1 MLKWLGKVFG
11 SPTAVVA
18 GRSDPGFLSAVQ
30 NSALIFQ
37 AMPEKLHLDEATR
50 QRLARQLYLELHEV
64 FNAASPVDA
73 LRQKIAGA
81 MLRFSL
87 FQVLLIPPAPEPDA
101 SGLRGL
107 PGITGALARKLNVV
121 VNANG
126 ELRTALYEY
135 ADPKQGTPADVLLRR
150 AHAESSWCLQTF
162 NAVRK
167 DLEDLTEGR
176 DWYRPFM
183 FAACTNQ
190 ENSYRRD
197 IGMPPAFDAGLAAIA
212 PVAYSLFTDIVL
224 SGAED
229 PLFEW
234 FDYHRDTG
242 IPMPAFEDSGDMP
255 ARSAQ

>member
-18 GRSDPGFLSAVQ
+18 GRTDPAFLSAVE

-50 QRLARQLYLELHEV
+50 QRLARQIYLELHEV
-64 FNAASPVDA
+64 FNAASPIDA
-73 LRQKIAGA
+73 LRQRIAAA
-81 MLRFSL
+81 MLRLSL

-121 VNANG
+121 VNANS
-126 ELRTALYEY
+126 ELHTALYEN
-135 ADPKQGTPADVLLRR
+135 ADLKQGTPVDVLLRR
-150 AHAESSWCLQTF
+150 AHAESSWCVQTF
-162 NAVRK
+162 DAVRK
-167 DLEDLTEGR
+167 DLGDMPDGR
-176 DWYRPFM
+176 DWYRPFL
-183 FAACTNQ
+183 FAACANQ

-197 IGMPPAFDAGLAAIA
+197 LDMPPAFDSGLAAIA

-229 PLFEW
+229 PLLEW
-234 FDYHRDTG
+234 LDYHRDTG
-242 IPMPAFEDSGDMP
+242 VPMPTFDDSSDLP

>member
-18 GRSDPGFLSAVQ
+18 GRTDPAFLSAVQ

-37 AMPEKLHLDEATR
+37 AMPEKSHLDEATR

-64 FNAASPVDA
+64 FNSAAPVDA

-107 PGITGALARKLNVV
+107 PGITGALSQKLNAV

-126 ELRTALYEY
+126 ELHAALYEN
-135 ADPKQGTPADVLLRR
+135 ADPKEGAAVDVLLRR

-183 FAACTNQ
+183 FAACANQ
-190 ENSYRRD
+190 ENNYRRD
-197 IGMPPAFDAGLAAIA
+197 IGMPPAFDAGLATIA

-242 IPMPAFEDSGDMP
+242 IPMPAFGDSGDSP
-255 ARSAQ
+255 ARAAQ